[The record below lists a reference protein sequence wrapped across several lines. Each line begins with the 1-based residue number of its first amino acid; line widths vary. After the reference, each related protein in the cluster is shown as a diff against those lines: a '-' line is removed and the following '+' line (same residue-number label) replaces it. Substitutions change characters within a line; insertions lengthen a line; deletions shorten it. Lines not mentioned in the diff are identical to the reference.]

1 MTPEAPGANNK
12 RALDPEMM
20 ASTDVYKVIAGCVV
34 PRPIGFISTVS
45 RDGIHNAAPFSFFN
59 AISHNPPMVC
69 ISISPIYK
77 SGQRKDTLKNITDV
91 GDFVANIVNEELAA
105 AQDRCSNDF
114 APEVDEFR
122 EAGLTAGPSKL
133 VRSPRIEE
141 SPVNLECRLV
151 QVMPLHP
158 SPYTLVIGRVVLM
171 HVRADLVQPNGRID
185 AARLAA
191 IGRMTGNAYTRTRDL
206 FTLEHDTFE
215 VLPTK
220 A

>member
-1 MTPEAPGANNK
+1 MAPNSNNK
-12 RALDPEMM
+12 HELDPEAM
-20 ASTDVYKVIAGCVV
+20 ASTDVYKIIAGCVV
-34 PRPIGFISTVS
+34 PRPIGFVSTVS

-69 ISISPIYK
+69 LSISPIYK
-77 SGQRKDTLKNITDV
+77 SGQRKDTLKNITDI

-105 AQDRCSNDF
+105 AQDRCSNYF
-114 APEVDEFR
+114 PPEVDELR
-122 EAGLTAGPSKL
+122 ESGLTPGPSKL
-133 VRSPRIEE
+133 VKAPRIEE
-141 SPVNLECRLV
+141 SPVNFECRLV
-151 QVMPLHP
+151 QAMPLLP

-171 HVRADLVQPNGRID
+171 HVRADLLQPNGRID
-185 AARLAA
+185 SGRLAA
-191 IGRMTGNAYTRTRDL
+191 IGRMTGNAYARTRDV

>member
-1 MTPEAPGANNK
+1 MAPNSNNK
-12 RALDPEMM
+12 HELDPEAM
-20 ASTDVYKVIAGCVV
+20 ASTDVYKIIAGCVV
-34 PRPIGFISTVS
+34 PRPIGFVSTIS

-69 ISISPIYK
+69 LSISPTYK

-105 AQDRCSNDF
+105 AQDRCSNYF
-114 APEVDEFR
+114 PPEVDELR
-122 EAGLTAGPSKL
+122 ESGLTPGPSKL
-133 VRSPRIEE
+133 VKAPRIEE
-141 SPVNLECRLV
+141 SPVNFECRVV
-151 QVMPLHP
+151 QAMPLLP

-171 HVRADLVQPNGRID
+171 HVRADLLQPNGRID
-185 AARLAA
+185 SGRLAA
-191 IGRMTGNAYTRTRDL
+191 IGRMTGNAYARTRDV